1 MENNNGKI
9 LSLIHTNPDIVTG
22 DDEIKWLKGNL
33 RRIIKSEDETPD
45 RVKLLATQIAAARAY
60 LDILKYQNNLPIV
73 ESDNNVND
81 NFTLELDDADPAAIA
96 AEIRRRLQA

>member
-9 LSLIHTNPDIVTG
+9 LSLVHTNPDIVTG

-45 RVKLLATQIAAARAY
+45 RVKLLATQIAATRAY
-60 LDILKYQNNLPIV
+60 LDILKYQNNIPIV

-81 NFTLELDDADPAAIA
+81 NFTLELDDAEPAAIA
-96 AEIRRRLQA
+96 TEIRRRLQA